1 MNCKYDYNGF
11 LWEIQSYNCLPLKE
25 TCVHRIMRAG
35 WLWPILDFIDL
46 LWKRALY
53 NDIGNTST

>member
-35 WLWPILDFIDL
+35 WLWPFLDFIDL
-46 LWKRALY
+46 L
-53 NDIGNTST
+53 